1 MIQDTKA
8 NSTSSS
14 AASEWM
20 CSHGFYWHSLFCVK
34 RHQRREKASS
44 FRTHMNQITVSK
56 LQVWKR
62 PKCHRDYF
70 TLYKLLNFSYWS
82 SNLVP
87 VKMTHLPICCLR
99 AFLFTRG
106 PTPWPSFQP
115 IFISSST
122 PMEDLRDKTN
132 TPQSKFT
139 LQTVKEGRM
148 VLQKQAAGT
157 QLVGCGCGSSYL
169 AGAISSSSSVSP
181 GIRAAWAL
189 MALAFSP
196 ASSLRLDENSW
207 LVVISL
213 GAMPCSLK
221 SWQTPTT
228 MCISS
233 TKPEPQTSSRLFWN
247 MFCIPERPSTQTLH
261 RKSYKISFRWF
272 PDIRQLLWQKRIKCY
287 LIF

>member
-1 MIQDTKA
+1 MVFTDTVYSVWKDIKD
-8 NSTSSS
+8 
-14 AASEWM
+14 
-20 CSHGFYWHSLFCVK
+20 GK
-34 RHQRREKASS
+34 
-44 FRTHMNQITVSK
+44 K
-56 LQVWKR
+56 LQVSELTWIR
-62 PKCHRDYF
+62 SQWANYRCENALSQVSQGLFYPLQTPEF
-70 TLYKLLNFSYWS
+70 LL
-82 SNLVP
+82 LVKQP

-247 MFCIPERPSTQTLH
+247 MFCIPERPSTQTLQ